1 MEHSKTQQIQWSQH
15 IRMRPGMYIG
25 SLHASGFKQ
34 ILEYLFEMFLEYKLD
49 APVFELGFYS
59 ANRVTLHVTQIN
71 VQSFAVLIPELS
83 KTEPSNYQLGLCTLI
98 SLSSNLSLTIHN
110 TSATIVLSARR
121 GHYQWENTPAQTEE
135 SGVAIDFTIDPEIFK
150 DYQLVYDQINPFLQ
164 QFAYLNPDLKI
175 VSEDHSGAEYQ
186 RNVFHYPKGIFQ
198 QLDFSL
204 SQIDYWSPSNFRLNI
219 EGSLNGYHYRIGL
232 HTPNPWSKSTRNRTF
247 AGNIETYWGGSL
259 ENGIMKGLLLTL
271 KTLAKQKHVGIHA
284 NKKAIRTCFAFM
296 AAVAGK
302 EFEYEGSTKR
312 KLGGILIQKDVST
325 IVHEN
330 LIEYYRLNPEKTDA
344 LLQKFLI
351 RNEA

>member
-1 MEHSKTQQIQWSQH
+1 MNDQPIEALNFVESVRK
-15 IRMRPGMYIG
+15 RPGMFIG
-25 SLHASGFKQ
+25 SVGIKGFSELLKQVFEALQEYVPGASV
-34 ILEYLFEMFLEYKLD
+34 FEM
-49 APVFELGFYS
+49 GFYPG
-59 ANRVTLHVTQIN
+59 NRV
-71 VQSFAVLIPELS
+71 VLELRDQLEEKLSTHIATWDKYDPVYDIDWIKALVALSSDTYIQAGDLELS
-83 KTEPSNYQLGLCTLI
+83 SKHGHFTTSVATPSGNAEVI
-98 SLSSNLSLTIHN
+98 
-110 TSATIVLSARR
+110 
-121 GHYQWENTPAQTEE
+121 
-135 SGVAIDFTIDPEIFK
+135 IDFTIDPEIFK
-150 DYQLVYDQINPFLQ
+150 DYQLVYDQVNPFLQ

-219 EGSLNGYHYRIGL
+219 EGSLNGYYYRIGL

-284 NKKAIRTCFAFM
+284 NKKAIRACFAFM

-312 KLGGILIQKDVST
+312 KLGGILIQKDVSM
-325 IVHEN
+325 IVHEH

-344 LLQKFLI
+344 LLQKFCI
-351 RNEA
+351 QDEARNPC